1 MGNYTEEFRKL
12 NKEMK
17 PGWRGSYALLEYH
30 MWLRWQHRALMP
42 LAAWH
47 VTGGGRGVCWN
58 AGLGVQLW
66 KVTRSGSHTHMLP
79 PSPDHTQGPL
89 CFCQSI
95 NDSNTWT
102 LSLVFCAAPVTH
114 WHGKYTQTTVLP
126 CRWTHHY
133 CSPGVKTNKI
143 LFNPR
148 GPHSSLEIHHPYTSS
163 ETFIPNAPKSRYKFS
178 QGERCKKK
186 VQTLSLQR
194 LIRSH
199 TSMSTKNPAYVC
211 DIYRHSQK

>member
-79 PSPDHTQGPL
+79 PSPRSYTGASVLLSVHKWLQHMDSLARILRCPRNPLTWQIHTNHCAPLSVDTPLLFSRGKNKQNTIQPQGTSFIPRNTPSVH
-89 CFCQSI
+89 FQWNIYSQSSQI
-95 NDSNTWT
+95 E
-102 LSLVFCAAPVTH
+102 V
-114 WHGKYTQTTVLP
+114 QVLP
-126 CRWTHHY
+126 RRA
-133 CSPGVKTNKI
+133 V
-143 LFNPR
+143 
-148 GPHSSLEIHHPYTSS
+148 
-163 ETFIPNAPKSRYKFS
+163 
-178 QGERCKKK
+178 
-186 VQTLSLQR
+186 
-194 LIRSH
+194 
-199 TSMSTKNPAYVC
+199 
-211 DIYRHSQK
+211 